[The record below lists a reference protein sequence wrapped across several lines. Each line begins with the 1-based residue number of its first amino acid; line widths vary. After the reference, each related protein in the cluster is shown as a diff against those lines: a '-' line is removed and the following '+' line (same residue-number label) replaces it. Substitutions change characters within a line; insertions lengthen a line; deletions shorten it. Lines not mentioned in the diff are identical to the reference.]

1 VTSDLWHWWRTA
13 LANPA
18 SIGAELIVTEQDIQA
33 GYFRAKLKNGA
44 WLPVVFWFSE
54 NDGSLKC
61 LHGRVAVT
69 KLDHMTDLW
78 LRCCRNPIST
88 AQYKHW
94 EADGSWADVDAAVAE
109 QLRSSN
115 AADVEPEVLLAD
127 QIASALAGVSDYA
140 TVDSDERAA
149 AAQSLRAR
157 LLELSGQADRVR
169 VKEKQPFK
177 HAADQVDAR
186 YMPLVKDA
194 KGGADQIRAAVSAY
208 ETRKLAELRRQ
219 EAERRAAEAPPV
231 EPEPIAAQVKGGYGK
246 AAHVHRKRVVDEVVD
261 WAALFM
267 AYVDREDVRSLLLR
281 LANADLAKGV
291 AVPGVTTKEV
301 ADVR

>member
-1 VTSDLWHWWRTA
+1 VTADLWHWWRTA

-18 SIGAELIVTEQDIQA
+18 AIGAELIVTEQDIQA
-33 GYFRAKLKNGA
+33 GYYRAKLKNGA
-44 WLPVVFWFSE
+44 WLPVVFWYSQ
-54 NDGSLKC
+54 NDGALKC

-69 KLDHMTDLW
+69 KLDHITDLW

-88 AQYKHW
+88 AQFKQW
-94 EADGSWADVDAAVAE
+94 EADGSWSDVDAAVAE
-109 QLRSSN
+109 QLRGSN
-115 AADVEPEVLLAD
+115 AADIEPEVLLAD

-140 TVDSDERAA
+140 TVDSDARAA

-157 LLELSGQADRVR
+157 LLELSGQADKVR
-169 VKEKQPFK
+169 VKEKEPHK
-177 HAADQVDAR
+177 RAADQVDAR

-194 KGGADQIRAAVSAY
+194 KGGADQIRAAISAY

-219 EAERRAAEAPPV
+219 EVERRAAEAPPV
-231 EPEPIAAQVKGGYGK
+231 EPEPIAARVKGGYGK

-267 AYVDREDVRSLLLR
+267 TYVDREDVRSLLLR

-291 AVPGVTTKEV
+291 AVAGVTTKEV
-301 ADVR
+301 ANVR

>member
-1 VTSDLWHWWRTA
+1 VTADLWNWWRTA

-18 SIGAELIVTEQDIQA
+18 AIGAELIVTEQDVQA
-33 GYFRAKLKNGA
+33 GYYRAKMKNGA
-44 WLPVVFWFSE
+44 WLPVVFWYSQ

-69 KLDHMTDLW
+69 KLAHITDLW

-88 AQYKHW
+88 AQYKKW

-109 QLRSSN
+109 QLRGSN

-127 QIASALAGVSDYA
+127 QIASALAGVSDYV
-140 TVDSDERAA
+140 TIDSDERAA

-157 LLELSGQADRVR
+157 LLELSGQADKVR
-169 VKEKQPFK
+169 VKEKEPHK
-177 HAADQVDAR
+177 RAADQVDAR
-186 YMPLVKDA
+186 WMPMVKDA

-219 EAERRAAEAPPV
+219 EAERRAAEAPVLP
-231 EPEPIAAQVKGGYGK
+231 PEPIAAQVRGGYGH
-246 AAHVHRKRVVDEVVD
+246 AASVRSKHVVDEVVD

-267 AYVDREDVRSLLLR
+267 AYIDREEVRSLLLR
-281 LANADLAKGV
+281 LANTDLTRGV
-291 AVPGVTTKEV
+291 PVPGITTKEV

>member
-186 YMPLVKDA
+186 YMPLVK
-194 KGGADQIRAAVSAY
+194 
-208 ETRKLAELRRQ
+208 
-219 EAERRAAEAPPV
+219 
-231 EPEPIAAQVKGGYGK
+231 GGYGK